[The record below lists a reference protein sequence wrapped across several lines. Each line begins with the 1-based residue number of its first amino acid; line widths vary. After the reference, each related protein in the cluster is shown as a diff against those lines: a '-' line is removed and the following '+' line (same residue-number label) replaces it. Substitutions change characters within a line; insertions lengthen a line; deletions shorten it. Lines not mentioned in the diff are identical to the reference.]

1 MKKALVEE
9 WVEDVKIQRTGC
21 KQAVEVYEVYKKVNR
36 FQTQVEAQVW
46 TVFG

>member
-9 WVEDVKIQRTGC
+9 WVEDGKIQITGS
-21 KQAVEVYEVYKKVNR
+21 KQAIEVWEVYKKVNR

-46 TVFG
+46 TVFE

>member
-21 KQAVEVYEVYKKVNR
+21 KQEVYKKVSR

-46 TVFG
+46 TLFG